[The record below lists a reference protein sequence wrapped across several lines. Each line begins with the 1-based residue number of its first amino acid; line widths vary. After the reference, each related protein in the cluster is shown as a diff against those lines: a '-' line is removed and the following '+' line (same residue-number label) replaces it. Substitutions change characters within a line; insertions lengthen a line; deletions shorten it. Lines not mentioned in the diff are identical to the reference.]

1 MRPIYSSATDE
12 YFFYGV
18 MFISPISRS
27 TNAFHTT
34 ELVAETSP
42 SQSFF
47 CFASKSRSTLF
58 FPPWM
63 LTVSVVVLSDAGPPS
78 LLVPEASVSQSFLCF
93 ASVSI
98 LTLFLKGSSA
108 NAWVAL
114 VQITHPINNTI
125 EGISMVFES
134 RFILCLSK
142 LLVYMK

>member
-1 MRPIYSSATDE
+1 M
-12 YFFYGV
+12 GV

-27 TNAFHTT
+27 TNALHTT
-34 ELVAETSP
+34 ELVAEASP

-58 FPPWM
+58 FSPWT
-63 LTVSVVVLSDAGPPS
+63 LIVSVVVLSDARQPS
-78 LLVPEASVSQSFLCF
+78 LLVPEASVSQSFFCF

-114 VQITHPINNTI
+114 VPITHPINNTI
-125 EGISMVFES
+125 EGISMVLEL
-134 RFILCLSK
+134 RFIHVLIE